1 MTNDK
6 GMMAAPPTTN
16 SVTRSPAAERMR
28 AHRERRRLG
37 ISCLTVQLF
46 DTEIGALIGKG
57 LLKAD
62 TRNDPDAVREAL
74 YAFLDSTLGQSV
86 TRNGVQR

>member
-1 MTNDK
+1 MANDK
-6 GMMAAPPTTN
+6 GMMAAPATTD

-28 AHRERRRLG
+28 AHRERRRLR

-46 DTEIGALIGKG
+46 DTEIGALINKG